1 MQFPKFGHKSHDVHY
16 QVKPSNPQAHYFTV
30 KLQIAQPEAKQQVY
44 MPAWIPGSYKIRD
57 FSQYITWIKAY
68 DKSGEIKITQIDKGT
83 WQLAQASG
91 QITIEYQVY
100 AYDLSVRGSYLD
112 TTRGFFNGP
121 SMYLAVKGQEQAPCS
136 VDILAPEDKQ
146 LKQWRVAT
154 ALETHGAKSYGF
166 GKYHASDYDELIDH
180 PVEMGEF
187 DLIEFDVMGVP
198 HAMAIT
204 GKHRADTGRLAK
216 DLKKVCTQHA
226 RMFGG
231 VPKDIK
237 KYIFLTTVVGEGYGG
252 LEHRSSCSLIIK
264 RENLPHKNN
273 PEASDK
279 YAIFLSLCSH
289 EYFHTWNVK
298 RIRPAAFMP
307 FDYQKENYTQL
318 LWVFEGITS
327 YYDDLALLRS
337 GLIDVDGYLELLS
350 QMITRVLRSKGRFR
364 QTVAESSYYAWT
376 KFYKPDENSVN
387 AVVSYY
393 AKGALIA
400 LGLDLQI
407 RANTGNQYSLDA
419 VMLELWSDYGKQ
431 DKGVGENTFEEIA
444 CKVGGQDLRQFFD
457 QAVRGTGDLPL
468 QEWLTVY
475 GINLFLRA
483 SESSNDKGG
492 KPLSKVPQAEMGIT
506 LKEEA
511 GMVRVLTVGEGTPA
525 QKAGVWAGDL
535 IVACNGLKA
544 SAKRI
549 ATELAHAEPGYQF
562 ILHVFRGDELLVF
575 SPILRAAEQTT
586 CYLLLNPDV
595 DQQQQVARAAWLT
608 A

>member
-298 RIRPAAFMP
+298 RIKPASFLP
-307 FDYQKENYTQL
+307 YDLSTEGYTRQ
-318 LWVFEGITS
+318 LWVFDVFTDYYEDVALVRAGVITLEQYFKLTGDKITKLNS
-327 YYDDLALLRS
+327 NP
-337 GLIDVDGYLELLS
+337 GYQIQS
-350 QMITRVLRSKGRFR
+350 ITD
-364 QTVAESSYYAWT
+364 SSFCCWT
-376 KFYKPDENSVN
+376 KFYNPNPDTVN
-387 AVVSYY
+387 MLCSYY
-393 AKGALIA
+393 TKGCLIA
-400 LGLDLQI
+400 WCIDTHLRQNTENTLD
-407 RANTGNQYSLDA
+407 D
-419 VMLELWSDYGKQ
+419 VMRRLWKEYGEPC
-431 DKGVGENTFEEIA
+431 KGVPEGRVEEILSE
-444 CKVGGQDLRQFFD
+444 VGGQGLHKLLQDWLYTTEDIPLFETARTHGIQIDYANDLGDPKVLLGIRLNPKD
-457 QAVRGTGDLPL
+457 QTH
-468 QEWLTVY
+468 
-475 GINLFLRA
+475 
-483 SESSNDKGG
+483 
-492 KPLSKVPQAEMGIT
+492 
-506 LKEEA
+506 
-511 GMVRVLTVGEGTPA
+511 
-525 QKAGVWAGDL
+525 
-535 IVACNGLKA
+535 IVACYDGSCAKA
-544 SAKRI
+544 AGISAEDRLVAI
-549 ATELAHAEPGYQF
+549 DNLAVKGNMVKNMLSAYHPGD
-562 ILHVFRGDELLVF
+562 IVPIHVFRNDELLSFDVE
-575 SPILRAAEQTT
+575 LAD
-586 CYLLLNPDV
+586 NPPQNAQLKCDP
-595 DQQQQVARAAWLT
+595 QASNEEKLTRENWLK
-608 A
+608 AL